1 MLPILI
7 GDTMNKKVIPFEV
20 QLKQNNNFIVQGI
33 NQNDAGV
40 IFDIKI
46 MNGLVGFDFSGYSIV
61 TLKITKP
68 DKTMTIDST
77 GGSFVDIVDAENG
90 RLKINIPT
98 SCTAQNGMHYCRV
111 GFASEDNTLFD
122 AMMFNY
128 FVGEDQNAKNEEIMG
143 TNEYPILGNL
153 IAEVANAI
161 TAERQRLSS
170 EQERITAEND
180 RKENSATLIALF
192 VEAVGFLE
200 EKILGLQ
207 SMLDEL
213 NQALADGGSVDIS
226 QISALATKTYVN
238 NYTKNLDFLG
248 NNHDSRLQIYRATAN
263 NIPALSEGEL
273 AYATNTNNLYIGGT
287 NGNVLLTQPCYTV
300 GNTAPT
306 DTTRLWIDTSG
317 ATPLIKYYN
326 GSTWVACNNAVFA

>member
-1 MLPILI
+1 
-7 GDTMNKKVIPFEV
+7 MNKKVIPFEV
-20 QLKQNNNFIVQGI
+20 QLKQNNNHIVQGI

-46 MNGLVGFDFSGYSIV
+46 MDGLVPFDFTGYSVV

-68 DKTMTIDST
+68 DKTITYDST
-77 GGSFVDIVDAENG
+77 GGSYVDVVDAENG

-111 GFASEDNTLFD
+111 GFSSDENTLFD

-128 FVGEDQNAKNEEIMG
+128 FVGEDPNAENEDIIG
-143 TNEYPILGNL
+143 TNEFPVLNNL
-153 IAEVANAI
+153 IAQVADAI
-161 TAERQRLSS
+161 AEERIRISREDERIEAEAERQETYS
-170 EQERITAEND
+170 I
-180 RKENSATLIALF
+180 LIALF
-192 VEAVGFLE
+192 TEAVGFLE
-200 EKILGLQ
+200 ERIADLQ
-207 SMLDEL
+207 SMLNEF
-213 NQALADGGSVDIS
+213 NQAIAEGGSVDIS

-248 NNHDSRLQIYRATAN
+248 TNHDSHLQVYRATAN
-263 NIPALSEGEL
+263 NIPTLSEGEL

-300 GNTAPT
+300 GSTAPT

-317 ATPLIKYYN
+317 STPIIKYYN
-326 GSTWVACNNAVFA
+326 GSAWISCNSAVFA

>member
-1 MLPILI
+1 
-7 GDTMNKKVIPFEV
+7 MNKKVIPFEV
-20 QLKQNNNFIVQGI
+20 QLKQNNNHIEQGI

-46 MNGLVGFDFSGYSIV
+46 MDGLKAFDFSGYSIV

-111 GFASEDNTLFD
+111 GFASDDSTLFD

-128 FVGEDQNAKNEEIMG
+128 FVGEDPNADNEEILG

-153 IAEVANAI
+153 IAQVADAL
-161 TAERQRLSS
+161 TAERQRLTS
-170 EQERITAEND
+170 EEERIRAE
-180 RKENSATLIALF
+180 KEREASSATLIALF

-200 EKILGLQ
+200 EIIGNLQ
-207 SMLDEL
+207 GMLTEV

-248 NNHDSRLQIYRATAN
+248 NNHDSHLQIYRATAN
-263 NIPALSEGEL
+263 NMPVLSEGEL
-273 AYATNTNNLYIGGT
+273 AYATNTKNLYIGST

-306 DTTRLWIDTSG
+306 DTTMLWIDTSG
-317 ATPLIKYYN
+317 VAPAIKYYN
-326 GSTWVACNNAVFA
+326 GSTWVACNSAVFA

>member
-1 MLPILI
+1 
-7 GDTMNKKVIPFEV
+7 MNKKVIPFEV
-20 QLKQNNNFIVQGI
+20 QLKQNNNHIEQGI

-46 MNGLVGFDFSGYSIV
+46 MDGLKAFDFSGYSIV

-111 GFASEDNTLFD
+111 GFASDDSTLFD

-128 FVGEDQNAKNEEIMG
+128 FVGEDPNADNEEIIG
-143 TNEYPILGNL
+143 TNEYPVLGNL
-153 IAEVANAI
+153 IAQVADAL
-161 TAERQRLSS
+161 TAERQRLTS
-170 EQERITAEND
+170 EEERIRAE
-180 RKENSATLIALF
+180 KEREASSSTLIALF

-200 EKILGLQ
+200 EIIENLQ
-207 SMLDEL
+207 GMLTEV

-226 QISALATKTYVN
+226 QISALATKTYVD

-248 NNHDSRLQIYRATAN
+248 TNHDSHLQIYRNTEN
-263 NIPALSEGEL
+263 NMPVLSEGEL
-273 AYATNTNNLYIGGT
+273 AYATNTKDLYIGSA

-306 DTTRLWIDTSG
+306 DTTMLWIDTSG
-317 ATPLIKYYN
+317 TTPVIKYHN
-326 GSTWVACNNAVFA
+326 GSAWVACNSAVFA

>member
-1 MLPILI
+1 
-7 GDTMNKKVIPFEV
+7 MNKKVIPFEV
-20 QLKQNNNFIVQGI
+20 QLKQNNNHIEQGI

-46 MNGLVGFDFSGYSIV
+46 MDGLKAFDFSGYSIV

-77 GGSFVDIVDAENG
+77 GGSYVDVVDAENG

-111 GFASEDNTLFD
+111 GFSSDDHTLFD

-128 FVGEDQNAKNEEIMG
+128 FVGEDPNAKNEDIIG
-143 TNEYPILGNL
+143 TNEFPVLNNL
-153 IAEVANAI
+153 IAQVADAI
-161 TAERQRLSS
+161 AEERIRITR
-170 EQERITAEND
+170 EDERITAENE
-180 RKENSATLIALF
+180 RQNNYETLIALF
-192 VEAVGFLE
+192 TEAVGFLE
-200 EKILGLQ
+200 EKIEYLQ
-207 SMLDEL
+207 AMLNAF
-213 NQALADGGSVDIS
+213 NQAIAEGGSVDIS

-248 NNHDSRLQIYRATAN
+248 TNRDSHLQIYRATASG
-263 NIPALSEGEL
+263 IPSLSKGEL
-273 AYATNTNNLYIGGT
+273 AYATDTKNLYIGGE

-300 GNTAPT
+300 SGTAPT

-317 ATPLIKYYN
+317 STPIIKYYN
-326 GSTWVACNNAVFA
+326 GSAWISCNSAVFG

>member
-1 MLPILI
+1 
-7 GDTMNKKVIPFEV
+7 MNKKVIPFEV
-20 QLKQNNNFIVQGI
+20 QLKQNNNHIEQGI

-46 MNGLVGFDFSGYSIV
+46 MDGLKAFDFSGYSIV

-111 GFASEDNTLFD
+111 GFASDDSTLFD

-128 FVGEDQNAKNEEIMG
+128 FVGEDPNADNEEILG

-153 IAEVANAI
+153 IAEVANAL
-161 TAERQRLSS
+161 TAERQRLTS
-170 EQERITAEND
+170 EEERIRAE
-180 RKENSATLIALF
+180 KEREASSATLIALF

-200 EKILGLQ
+200 EIIENLQ
-207 SMLDEL
+207 GMLTEV

-248 NNHDSRLQIYRATAN
+248 DNHDSHLQIYRATAN
-263 NIPALSEGEL
+263 NIPTLSEGEL
-273 AYATNTNNLYIGGT
+273 AYATNTNDLYIGGI

-300 GNTAPT
+300 GTTAPT
-306 DTTRLWIDTSG
+306 DTTMLWIDTSG
-317 ATPLIKYYN
+317 VAPAIKYYN
-326 GSTWVACNNAVFA
+326 GSSWVACNSAVFA

>member
-1 MLPILI
+1 
-7 GDTMNKKVIPFEV
+7 MNKKVIPFEV
-20 QLKQNNNFIVQGI
+20 QLKQNNNHIEQGI

-46 MNGLVGFDFSGYSIV
+46 MDGLKAFDFSGYSIV

-111 GFASEDNTLFD
+111 GFASDDSTLFD

-128 FVGEDQNAKNEEIMG
+128 FVGEDPNADNEEILG

-153 IAEVANAI
+153 IAQVADAL
-161 TAERQRLSS
+161 TAERQRLTS
-170 EQERITAEND
+170 EEERIRAE
-180 RKENSATLIALF
+180 KEREASSATLIALF

-200 EKILGLQ
+200 EIIGNLQ
-207 SMLDEL
+207 GMLTEV

-248 NNHDSRLQIYRATAN
+248 QNHDSRLQIYRATAN
-263 NIPALSEGEL
+263 NIPTLSEGEL
-273 AYATNTNNLYIGGT
+273 AYATNTNDLYIGGE
-287 NGNVLLTQPCYTV
+287 NGNVLLTQPCYAV

-317 ATPLIKYYN
+317 VAPAIKYYN
-326 GSTWVACNNAVFA
+326 GSTWVACNSAVFA

>member
-1 MLPILI
+1 
-7 GDTMNKKVIPFEV
+7 MNKKVIPFEV
-20 QLKQNNNFIVQGI
+20 QLKQNNNHIEQGI

-46 MNGLVGFDFSGYSIV
+46 MDGLKAFDFSGYSIV

-111 GFASEDNTLFD
+111 GFASDDSTLFD

-128 FVGEDQNAKNEEIMG
+128 FVGEDPNADNEEILG

-153 IAEVANAI
+153 IAQVADAL
-161 TAERQRLSS
+161 TAERQRLTS
-170 EQERITAEND
+170 EEERIRAE
-180 RKENSATLIALF
+180 KEREASSATLIALF

-200 EKILGLQ
+200 EIIENLQ
-207 SMLDEL
+207 GMLTEV

-238 NYTKNLDFLG
+238 SYTKNLDFLG
-248 NNHDSRLQIYRATAN
+248 QNHDSHLQIYRATAN
-263 NIPALSEGEL
+263 NIPTLSEGEL

-287 NGNVLLTQPCYTV
+287 NGNVLLTQPCYAV

-306 DTTRLWIDTSG
+306 DTTVLWIDTSG
-317 ATPLIKYYN
+317 VAPAIKYYN
-326 GSTWVACNNAVFA
+326 GSTWVACNSAVFA